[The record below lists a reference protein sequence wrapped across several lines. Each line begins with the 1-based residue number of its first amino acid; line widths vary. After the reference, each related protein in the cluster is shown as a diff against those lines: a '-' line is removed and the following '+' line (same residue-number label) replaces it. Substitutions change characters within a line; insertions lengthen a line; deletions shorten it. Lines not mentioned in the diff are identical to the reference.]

1 MIVLKFNRYFIPIQE
16 DKKSQVPKHDMIGL
30 INTEHPAYKNGR
42 ILPTN
47 GKTFQ
52 FNNQYKYGRSS

>member
-30 INTEHPAYKNGR
+30 INTERPAFKTR
-42 ILPTN
+42 RFLSTN

>member
-1 MIVLKFNRYFIPIQE
+1 MIVLKFNRYVIPIQE

-30 INTEHPAYKNGR
+30 INTEHPTYKNGR

>member
-1 MIVLKFNRYFIPIQE
+1 MIVLKFNRYVIPIQE

-30 INTEHPAYKNGR
+30 INTERPAYKSGR

-47 GKTFQ
+47 GMTFQ
-52 FNNQYKYGRSS
+52 ISNQYK

>member
-30 INTEHPAYKNGR
+30 INTERPAFKITYVFVYKWQD
-42 ILPTN
+42 LPI
-47 GKTFQ
+47 
-52 FNNQYKYGRSS
+52 

>member
-1 MIVLKFNRYFIPIQE
+1 VH
-16 DKKSQVPKHDMIGL
+16 KHDMIGL
-30 INTEHPAYKNGR
+30 INTEPPAFKIRR

-52 FNNQYKYGRSS
+52 FNNKYKYGRSS